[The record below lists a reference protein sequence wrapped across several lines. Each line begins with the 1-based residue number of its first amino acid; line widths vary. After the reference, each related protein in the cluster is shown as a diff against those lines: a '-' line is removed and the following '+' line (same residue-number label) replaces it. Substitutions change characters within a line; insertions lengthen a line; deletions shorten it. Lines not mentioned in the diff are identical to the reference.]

1 MYRERKRI
9 VPENKRII
17 NQGLID
23 ELNELFVNI
32 KIHLFNLD
40 PKGKANRPKPT
51 IEEMD
56 KIHAKVEQVLFIDQE
71 SYIKY

>member
-1 MYRERKRI
+1 MSQRI
-9 VPENKRII
+9 TPPQKRII

-32 KIHLFNLD
+32 KIHLFDLD
-40 PKGKANRPKPT
+40 PKLKASRPKPT
-51 IEEMD
+51 VREID
-56 KIHAKVEQVLFIDQE
+56 RIHAKVDQALFFDQE